1 MSQCGIK
8 ASEDKELEGLLKKA
22 LVLISYKKVKEEEAM
37 FAEYPDVVDVYTLAE
52 MLQISRRAAYTL
64 LGEGAIKHRKIGR
77 IYRIPKKAII
87 DFMTK

>member
-1 MSQCGIK
+1 
-8 ASEDKELEGLLKKA
+8 
-22 LVLISYKKVKEEEAM
+22 M

-77 IYRIPKKAII
+77 IYRIPKIAVI
-87 DFMTK
+87 DFLTK